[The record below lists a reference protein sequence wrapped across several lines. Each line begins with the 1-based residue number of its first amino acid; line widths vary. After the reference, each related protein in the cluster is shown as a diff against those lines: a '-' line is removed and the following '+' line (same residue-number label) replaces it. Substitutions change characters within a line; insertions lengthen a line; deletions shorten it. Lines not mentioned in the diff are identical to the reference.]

1 MTNKE
6 RNLTNKE
13 RKIIDECFHT
23 LHSDRNA
30 KNLLHNLSY
39 AIRKDVSRKEMD
51 NLWIKLCY
59 PQNDLKK

>member
-13 RKIIDECFHT
+13 RKIIDNCLLT

-30 KNLLHNLSY
+30 VNLLHNLSY
-39 AIRKDVSRKEMD
+39 AVGEDVSQKEMD